1 MINELCVLSGFDKNK
16 QPEPV
21 AEFTLSRGQVV
32 SIVGFTGS
40 GKSQLIWD
48 IDRMAQRDTVTKR
61 QVLIDGKAAESR
73 NRRGAGNRT
82 ITHLSQNMNF
92 VMDMSV
98 GEFIKLHAACR
109 EIEKPEL
116 IVDKVVYYANQLA
129 GEPVEAGG
137 LLTALSGGQSR
148 ALMIADLAVISNSPV
163 MLLDEVENA
172 GIDRKK
178 ALSLLADFGK
188 MVLIVTHDPVLALRG
203 ERRIVMKNG
212 AMYKVLNLSKEE
224 SQIRTRLERNS
235 EMLFAIQD
243 SLRKG
248 DSLNSLRSGGD
259 MLYEQLA

>member
-1 MINELCVLSGFDKNK
+1 MINELRVMSGFDKNK
-16 QPEPV
+16 EPEPV

-48 IDRMAQRDTVTKR
+48 IDRIAQRDTVTGR
-61 QVLIDGKAAESR
+61 EVLIDGKAVENR
-73 NRRGAGNRT
+73 NRRGAGNKM
-82 ITHLSQNMNF
+82 IAHLSQNMNF
-92 VMDMSV
+92 VMDMPV
-98 GEFIKLHAACR
+98 GEFIKLHAVCR
-109 EIEKPEL
+109 QIESPERV
-116 IVDKVVYYANQLA
+116 VDKVVYYANQLA
-129 GEPVEAGG
+129 GEPVESGS

-178 ALSLLADFGK
+178 ALNLLTDLGK

-212 AMYKVLNLSKEE
+212 AMHKVLKLSEEE
-224 SQIRTRLERNS
+224 SQIRTHLERNS

-243 SLRKG
+243 NLRKG
-248 DSLNSLRSGGD
+248 DSLKSLQLGGD